1 MKTKYA
7 VIAISLFL
15 SHAANAGPY
24 GDELAKCLIE
34 STTKEDRTSLVRWM
48 FASAAAHPAV
58 KSIANVSQKEL
69 DKENETTGKLFTKIL
84 TKSCKE
90 QTTKALAYEG
100 NATITTSF
108 QLLGQVAA
116 TELFSSP
123 EVQKAMSGLEK
134 GLDKSELSKLA
145 PNLSNK

>member
-1 MKTKYA
+1 MKIKYV

-15 SHAANAGPY
+15 SHGVNAGPY
-24 GDELAKCLIE
+24 GDDLAKCLIE
-34 STTKEDRTSLVRWM
+34 STTKNDRTSLVRWM

-69 DKENETTGKLFTKIL
+69 DNANETTGKLFTKIL
-84 TKSCKE
+84 TKTCRE
-90 QTTKALAYEG
+90 QASKALAYEG
-100 NATITTSF
+100 TATITTSF
-108 QLLGQVAA
+108 QLLEQVAA

-134 GLDKSELSKLA
+134 GLDKSALSKLA
-145 PNLSNK
+145 PQ

>member
-1 MKTKYA
+1 
-7 VIAISLFL
+7 
-15 SHAANAGPY
+15 
-24 GDELAKCLIE
+24 
-34 STTKEDRTSLVRWM
+34 M

-69 DKENETTGKLFTKIL
+69 DNANETTGKLFTKIL
-84 TKSCKE
+84 TKTCRE
-90 QTTKALAYEG
+90 QASKALAYEG
-100 NATITTSF
+100 TATITTSF

-134 GLDKSELSKLA
+134 GLDKSALSKLA
-145 PNLSNK
+145 PQ

>member
-1 MKTKYA
+1 MKIKYV

-15 SHAANAGPY
+15 SHGVNAGPY
-24 GDELAKCLIE
+24 GDDLAKCLIE
-34 STTKEDRTSLVRWM
+34 STTKNDRTSLVRWM

-69 DKENETTGKLFTKIL
+69 DNANETTGKLFTKIL
-84 TKSCKE
+84 TKTCRE
-90 QTTKALAYEG
+90 QTSKALAYEG
-100 NATITTSF
+100 TATITTSF

-145 PNLSNK
+145 PQ

>member
-1 MKTKYA
+1 MKIKYV

-15 SHAANAGPY
+15 SHGVNAGPY
-24 GDELAKCLIE
+24 GDDLAKCLIE
-34 STTKEDRTSLVRWM
+34 STTKNDRTSLVRWM

-69 DKENETTGKLFTKIL
+69 DNANETTGKLFTKIL
-84 TKSCKE
+84 TKTCRE
-90 QTTKALAYEG
+90 QASKALSYEG
-100 NATITTSF
+100 TATITTSF

-134 GLDKSELSKLA
+134 GLDKSALSKLA
-145 PNLSNK
+145 PQ